1 MNFKSI
7 TEEWQEKISYSHFLL
22 HLERVSYTSKMML
35 TKVAPATVPSNR
47 HQNVPILPK
56 DPRNSPWQLAWMTNL
71 SIASVHGNL
80 IKDPKLRKINA
91 SWILHLL
98 NDEH

>member
-1 MNFKSI
+1 MAGENSI
-7 TEEWQEKISYSHFLL
+7 FAVSL
-22 HLERVSYTSKMML
+22 HLERVSNTSKMML
-35 TKVAPATVPSNR
+35 TKVAPATVPTNC

-56 DPRNSPWQLAWMTNL
+56 DPRNSPWQLALMTNL
-71 SIASVHGNL
+71 LIASVHGNL